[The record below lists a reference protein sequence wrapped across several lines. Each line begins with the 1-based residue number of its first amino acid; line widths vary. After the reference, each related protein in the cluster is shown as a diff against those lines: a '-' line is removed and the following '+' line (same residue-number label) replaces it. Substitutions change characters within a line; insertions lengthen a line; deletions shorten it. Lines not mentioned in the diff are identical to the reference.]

1 VIAAGGGGSGGAG
14 ARRHRSFPPHGAARF
29 PLAAA
34 LRRTARPFVTPGPPR
49 DDLRVGVLG
58 FGNQGRAQAL
68 ALRGAGVEVVVG
80 ARPGGPSADRARE
93 QGFEVRDLG
102 GAAAWADVVVL
113 LLPDEAI
120 PEAWRA
126 IGRDVR
132 PGAAVLFAHGFALR
146 FGALDF
152 SATLDVVLVSP
163 TGPGRL
169 LGPAPGRAPLAG
181 YLAVHQDATGAAW
194 ARAER
199 YARRLGLAPLRRTTV
214 AEETEI
220 DLFGEQTVLCGGMN
234 ALVRTAFEVLVER
247 GYTPEIAYLECV
259 HQLKHLADLLHERGV
274 AGLREAISGTA
285 LYGDLTRGPRVIG
298 PESRA
303 AMVAILEE
311 IRSGSFAR
319 EWRDEVERGRPTLL
333 RGLAEGAAHPIEA
346 ARKRA
351 LEP

>member
-1 VIAAGGGGSGGAG
+1 
-14 ARRHRSFPPHGAARF
+14 
-29 PLAAA
+29 
-34 LRRTARPFVTPGPPR
+34 VTPGTPTAPR
-49 DDLRVGVLG
+49 DDLRIAVLG

-68 ALRGAGVEVVVG
+68 ALRRTGVEIVVG
-80 ARPGGPSADRARE
+80 ARPDGPSTARARE
-93 QGFEVRDLG
+93 QGFEVREPAIAASEADLI
-102 GAAAWADVVVL
+102 AL

-120 PEAWRA
+120 PEVWRA
-126 IGRDVR
+126 ISAAVL

-146 FGALDF
+146 YGGVAFAPG
-152 SATLDVVLVSP
+152 LDVVLVSP

-169 LGPAPGRAPLAG
+169 LEPAPGRAPLAG

-194 ARAER
+194 SRAER
-199 YARRLGLAPLRRTTV
+199 YGQRLGLAPLRRTTV

-234 ALVRTAFEVLVER
+234 ALVRTAYEVLVES

-274 AGLREAISGTA
+274 AGLRESISGTA

-298 PESRA
+298 PEARA
-303 AMVAILEE
+303 AMAAILEE
-311 IRSGSFAR
+311 IRSGAFAR
-319 EWRDEVERGRPTLL
+319 EWQAEVERGRPTLR